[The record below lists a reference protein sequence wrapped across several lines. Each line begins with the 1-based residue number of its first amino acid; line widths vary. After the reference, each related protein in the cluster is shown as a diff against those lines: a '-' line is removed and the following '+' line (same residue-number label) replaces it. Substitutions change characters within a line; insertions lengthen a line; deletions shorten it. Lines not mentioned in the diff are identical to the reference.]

1 KWLGV
6 ALFPQAG
13 VAIGMALFAAQKFP
27 EAASVVLTVV
37 VASTVVLETIGPV
50 FTRLAIRAAERSPGA

>member
-1 KWLGV
+1 
-6 ALFPQAG
+6 
-13 VAIGMALFAAQKFP
+13 MALFAAQKFP